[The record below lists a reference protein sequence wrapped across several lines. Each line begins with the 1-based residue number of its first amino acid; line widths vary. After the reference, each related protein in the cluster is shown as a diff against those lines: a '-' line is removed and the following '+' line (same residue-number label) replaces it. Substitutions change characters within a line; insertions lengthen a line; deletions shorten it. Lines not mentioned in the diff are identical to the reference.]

1 MGGKN
6 ETRRTASG
14 KKAAATRARNAG
26 QRRRTRST
34 SWQGKR
40 HRRPVEDDHA
50 AIPERA
56 AAPIEAASFRIDQ
69 MSQWNSKEETDA
81 GSSAYPAEKAR
92 QGEIILR
99 KPWQRIVFIVGL
111 LAPLVFFLI
120 GWLLAWKWA

>member
-1 MGGKN
+1 
-6 ETRRTASG
+6 
-14 KKAAATRARNAG
+14 
-26 QRRRTRST
+26 
-34 SWQGKR
+34 
-40 HRRPVEDDHA
+40 
-50 AIPERA
+50 
-56 AAPIEAASFRIDQ
+56 
-69 MSQWNSKEETDA
+69 MSQRNSKGEMDA

>member
-1 MGGKN
+1 MT
-6 ETRRTASG
+6 TRQFRSALHKAS
-14 KKAAATRARNAG
+14 
-26 QRRRTRST
+26 
-34 SWQGKR
+34 
-40 HRRPVEDDHA
+40 
-50 AIPERA
+50 
-56 AAPIEAASFRIDQ
+56 IEAAPFRIDQ
-69 MSQWNSKEETDA
+69 MSQWNSKGETDA